1 MLGEIQST
9 NNINNKQVQ
18 TFSSGVAYKPCF
30 KANDLAY
37 PPDSFD
43 SSNKKN
49 KKKNNLLETA
59 LIAVTGASVAAL
71 ALTRAKLGK
80 VLEIVGEKAPLTI
93 LGRLKKITE
102 ISSIDGLTGLFN
114 RSALNATIS
123 KEYAEAV
130 KNSKNYSVAMLDMD
144 NFKLF
149 NEVFDHKTGDKV
161 LKRIAANIQQVA
173 QKNGLKGFRYGGE
186 EFVLPLLGQ
195 DVNSAKKIVEEIADA
210 IRKDN
215 EIQCLIPDFLNK
227 AKVDVDFLTPKLTK
241 MESVFQKLKGNTD
254 AKDYNKFADEI
265 VSLMEEHILKYEP
278 SDKKVLKDFIAK
290 VKSTKNDN
298 LSELLHINYK
308 LSNGNTLGNELD
320 HIYSQYSG
328 IRNDLQKWINHVN
341 THKMFTVS
349 GGVVGLKDSKVQI
362 TEGNHLVRIADAA
375 LKSAKE
381 NGKNIVIQA
390 DDDLIKRTIE
400 RINDKRHQ

>member
-1 MLGEIQST
+1 MLGEIQS
-9 NNINNKQVQ
+9 NNINNKQTQ
-18 TFSSGVAYKPCF
+18 TFRSEVAYKPCF

-37 PPDSFD
+37 PPDSFV
-43 SSNKKN
+43 SSNN
-49 KKKNNLLETA
+49 KKKNSLLEMA

-93 LGRLKKITE
+93 LGRLKKVTE

-123 KEYAEAV
+123 KEYAEAI
-130 KNSKNYSVAMLDMD
+130 KHSKNYSVAMLDMD

-161 LKRIAANIQQVA
+161 LKRIATNIQQVA

-215 EIQCLIPDFLNK
+215 EIQCLIPDFLKK

-241 MESVFQKLKGNTD
+241 MESIFQKLKGGNVG
-254 AKDYNKFADEI
+254 AKDYNKLADEI

-278 SDKKVLKDFIAK
+278 TGKKVLKDFIAK

-320 HIYSQYSG
+320 NMYSQYSG

-349 GGVVGLKDSKVQI
+349 GGVVGLKDSAAQI

-381 NGKNIVIQA
+381 NGKNIIIKA
-390 DDDLIKRTIE
+390 DDDLIKKTIK
-400 RINDKRHQ
+400 RVNDKRHQ